1 MCGASVCGALGV
13 QVSCAD
19 TQWCGLGVQV
29 AGSRRPSGGER
40 TSGGLGPMY
49 LSHLPA
55 LQPAHTHRHN
65 SIAKGQKKKE
75 EGARAGE
82 IGNPINCIDS

>member
-1 MCGASVCGALGV
+1 MRVCDIALYPCAAPVSVVLLV
-13 QVSCAD
+13 LVSCAD

-40 TSGGLGPMY
+40 TSGGPSPMY

-75 EGARAGE
+75 EGGK
-82 IGNPINCIDS
+82 NW